1 MAARAMAWFKTPVSL
16 VAIILILSLLLM
28 LYSSPDVSR
37 AGAEGG
43 SQKAVLD
50 FHAALLKNMSM
61 RVHTAEQALM
71 ELRQA
76 HLDLR
81 KKQDEAIA
89 LRRAT
94 LSVAKRGGGAPAPPP
109 PAPSES
115 HEEPAADS
123 AEAEVPAE
131 EDAEDGAEGP
141 ASEEQQKMEEEEQR
155 KLIGYNEVT
164 KTFKRFRPDF
174 RCGSRVPLL
183 PDDEVVECDRLSVTP
198 CCSALGWCGRTKG
211 HCRCATCIDYRKEGT
226 GSQPRAKGEETCVD
240 SEVIGMTLSRSSS
253 WLRQKNKRCERKEAC
268 AALARKMPA
277 AFQTLYKE
285 GHRVE
290 LAASKLGPGFPGFQ
304 AYHTS
309 VRVDE
314 LEYSFSGD
322 GIVAGRGLPSHS
334 RLPDETQV
342 VYMGLCCID
351 GDEMRKHMN
360 PHFKRGS
367 YDLLR
372 KNCNS
377 FSDCALFF
385 LLDTRLDPS
394 YRGLEQLGHMAD
406 RQAGIVQAIT
416 EGKYCPNPCAD
427 GFSVERTIQ
436 ALNKLKDQSSAF
448 GFS

>member
-226 GSQPRAKGEETCVD
+226 GSQVNSK
-240 SEVIGMTLSRSSS
+240 
-253 WLRQKNKRCERKEAC
+253 
-268 AALARKMPA
+268 PA